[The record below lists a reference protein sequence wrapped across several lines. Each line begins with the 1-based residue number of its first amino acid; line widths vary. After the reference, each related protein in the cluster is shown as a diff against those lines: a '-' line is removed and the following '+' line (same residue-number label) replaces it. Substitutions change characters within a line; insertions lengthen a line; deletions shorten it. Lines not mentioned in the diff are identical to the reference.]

1 MNYDDD
7 ELAEAAL
14 LLAHVDEGSPMPRA
28 LERTIIHDGRAIAA
42 TVRFTTTKA
51 AAVTVL
57 AASEP
62 ARARASGVRAWA
74 GWLAV
79 AACVAVLVYQWRVRE
94 LESALASRPLPAAA
108 NVELSDERGSIA
120 NVRWD
125 EARRAGQIVITRLAA
140 NEHDERYV
148 LWVSTSDVAHA
159 IAIGSFMCESE
170 CRARA
175 FSLHGADTA
184 GRVKAAWLTRGTSA
198 QAPAD
203 APTLVV
209 GSGHTDVDET
219 RRRE

>member
-14 LLAHVDEGSPMPRA
+14 LLAYVDEGSPMPRA
-28 LERTIIHDGRAIAA
+28 LERKIIHDGRAVAA

-94 LESALASRPLPAAA
+94 LERGLASRPQPSAA
-108 NVELSDERGSIA
+108 NVELSDERGPIA
-120 NVRWD
+120 SVQWD
-125 EARRAGQIVITRLAA
+125 EARRVGQIVITRLAA
-140 NEHDERYV
+140 NERDERYV
-148 LWVSTSDVAHA
+148 LWLSTSDVAHA
-159 IAIGSFMCESE
+159 VAVGSFVCESE

-175 FSLHGADTA
+175 FSLHGADTS
-184 GRVKAAWLTRGTSA
+184 GRVKAAWLTRGT
-198 QAPAD
+198 PAEPPVD
-203 APTLVV
+203 APSLVV
-209 GSGHTDVDET
+209 GSGRADVDET